1 MKIGC
6 VKEIKAFE
14 ERVGLT
20 PAHAFEYISA
30 GHEVMVETGCGLGS
44 GFSDE
49 DYEKVGVMVSDNAKD
64 VWGFSEMMIKVKEP
78 LESEFPFLKED
89 LILFT
94 YLHLASNK
102 PLADVLIEKKVK
114 AVAYETI
121 EDDFGRLPLLKPM
134 SEVAGRLAIQ
144 EGSKYLEKQYGGKGI
159 LLSGVPGVR
168 GGNVLIIGSGVV
180 GMNATK
186 TALGMGANVTVLGID
201 LARLDYF
208 SDVFNG
214 QIQTVYSDR
223 INLEKELKRADL
235 VVCTVLIPGG
245 KTPKLIQRKH
255 LKMMEKG
262 SVIVDVAVDQ
272 GGCCETSRPT
282 THKDPI
288 FEVDGIIH
296 YCVSNMP
303 GAVPMTSTQ
312 ALSNATLQYGLLIAN
327 LGLENAAHTNKSIAK
342 GINVYKGAVVHPQL
356 ASALNEV
363 CVNYENLT

>member
-1 MKIGC
+1 MKIAC
-6 VKEIKAFE
+6 VKEIKDFE
-14 ERVGLT
+14 ERVALT
-20 PAHAFEYISA
+20 PSHAYEYIAA
-30 GHEVMVETGCGLGS
+30 GHEVMVESNCGLGS

-49 DYEKVGVMVSDNAKD
+49 AYEKVGVKISKNAKE
-64 VWGFSEMMIKVKEP
+64 VWEFAEMMLKVKEP
-78 LESEFPFLKED
+78 LESEYQYLKED

-102 PLADVLIEKKVK
+102 PLADALLKNKVK

-121 EDDFGRLPLLKPM
+121 EDEYGRLPLLKPM

-223 INLEKELKRADL
+223 INLEKELKNADL
-235 VVCTVLIPGG
+235 VICTVLIPGG

-255 LKMMEKG
+255 LKMMQKG
-262 SVIVDVAVDQ
+262 SVIVDVAIDQ

-312 ALSNATLQYGLLIAN
+312 ALGNATLHYGLMIAN
-327 LGLENAAHTNKSIAK
+327 LGLENAAKTSQAIAK
-342 GINVYKGAVVHPQL
+342 GINAYKGSIVHAEL
-356 ASALNEV
+356 AKALNEV
-363 CVNYENLT
+363 CVNYENLI